1 MKGIRTAP
9 EGAAAKRIA
18 TMKLNGTFISATEKR
33 IATMKKNGT
42 FRGSLSPI
50 IYRGIEYKNFGEV
63 CRKFNKSKSR
73 IRTEIKHWGANPD
86 LETTQ
91 GIDSGNLKPTPV
103 NKGVPMSTEQKI
115 KIRQQKLAKFQ
126 EMRVAGI
133 PLPNTGRIA
142 SDETKIKIRNAKLNK
157 KLQKDK

>member
-1 MKGIRTAP
+1 
-9 EGAAAKRIA
+9 
-18 TMKLNGTFISATEKR
+18 
-33 IATMKKNGT
+33 
-42 FRGSLSPI
+42 
-50 IYRGIEYKNFGEV
+50 
-63 CRKFNKSKSR
+63 
-73 IRTEIKHWGANPD
+73 
-86 LETTQ
+86 
-91 GIDSGNLKPTPV
+91 
-103 NKGVPMSTEQKI
+103 MSTEQKI